1 MRYDEKPIYRRLIV
15 PWFDSEAACFFVIF
29 FMVVVIWFSLMGIY
43 VAYEKIEYHRYI
55 WVPVLLIL
63 MSTWVLVS
71 TFIRLIKRYRHR
83 SSKYFGSKT

>member
-15 PWFDSEAACFFVIF
+15 PWFDSQAACFLVIF
-29 FMVVVIWFSLMGIY
+29 LMVLVIWFALMGIY
-43 VAYEKIEYHRYI
+43 VASEKIEYHHHI
-55 WVPVLLIL
+55 WVPLALIL

-71 TFIRLIKRYRHR
+71 TLIRLIKRYKHR

>member
-29 FMVVVIWFSLMGIY
+29 FMGVVIWFSLLGIY
-43 VAYEKIEYHRYI
+43 VTYEKIEFHRYI

-63 MSTWVLVS
+63 MSTWVLIS
-71 TFIRLIKRYRHR
+71 TFIRLIKRYKHR
-83 SSKYFGSKT
+83 SSKYFDSKT

>member
-29 FMVVVIWFSLMGIY
+29 FMVVILWFSLMGIY
-43 VAYEKIEYHRYI
+43 VAYEKVEYHSHI
-55 WVPVLLIL
+55 WVPFLLIL

-71 TFIRLIKRYRHR
+71 TRLLCDPAQAGVVNPLVSRR
-83 SSKYFGSKT
+83 G